1 METKQSS
8 TFSWILSTVLALLY
22 ILSLG
27 VLLYG
32 NIQAGDSQP
41 LQLLFSGIILSI
53 PLILMYG
60 LSGVLISAARQARK
74 GQIAQRL
81 ARWIYWSPRIAGIF
95 IIFFISLFAMDVFEG
110 DAALGEKLLA
120 FLMHMIPS
128 LVLILLL
135 ILAWRWEWIGLVT
148 FLLAALFFMR
158 TFFMSIGQPGSL
170 SSAFGMLLLFSGPLL
185 LIALLFGAN
194 WRWHSQLHRPAAA

>member
-74 GQIAQRL
+74 GQIAPRL